1 MADEDKRVLRGG
13 GADRSEL
20 LGGGADRSELL
31 GGGVQRGR
39 LLGTGAPGLPE
50 AKTFLP
56 VPPEAAVEEAP
67 VLDPIIA
74 AARQAFIADAK
85 TPAERTERENA
96 FREDGTFIGAPEL
109 RDKFGE
115 TLRQVE
121 AEQADADDQNLKD
134 GLIADADMA
143 EVRQQ
148 VQMLVGELDRANIQ
162 INVLQD
168 SSKVAMDALTRATR
182 AERLLTDAVQDGLID
197 YRYERELATLEI
209 KKRAQAFNGRT
220 LGTQAISGSP
230 TKVDID
236 NSTGIK
242 DAIYTHDTGTNPH
255 LVTFQLTG
263 RYLILGGITVGNP
276 GSGTGLHVVDAAFY
290 TDDGTPA
297 QIATTSAHSVST
309 VEDTEEQYVGLCA
322 IIEYDGTSAQSATN
336 DLVDG
341 ELFMGVAVSVGAG
354 NPTVNLAH
362 LVIHRIE

>member
-1 MADEDKRVLRGG
+1 MADEDKRVLR
-13 GADRSEL
+13 
-20 LGGGADRSELL
+20 GGGADRSELL

-209 KKRAQAFNGRT
+209 KKRSQEYVGNGT
-220 LGTQAISGSP
+220 PGTAISGSP
-230 TKVDID
+230 TKVVLSGTDGIID
-236 NSTGIK
+236 PV
-242 DAIYTHDTGTNPH
+242 YTHSAGPNDH
-255 LVTFQLTG
+255 LIALLLTG
-263 RYLILGGITVGNP
+263 RYRVTGMVTILDP
-276 GSGTGLHVVDAAFY
+276 GSGGGLHTVELRLY
-290 TDDGTPA
+290 TDDATPA
-297 QIATTSAHSVST
+297 
-309 VEDTEEQYVGLCA
+309 A
-322 IIEYDGTSAQSATN
+322 IISTGFAAGSTQTTGELQTIPITATLQYDGGTTQTATN
-336 DLVDG
+336 DLINNGSTGG
-341 ELFMGVAVSVGAG
+341 EIFMGVQVASGAG
-354 NPTVNLAH
+354 NPTVDSAILA
-362 LVIHRIE
+362 ISRIE